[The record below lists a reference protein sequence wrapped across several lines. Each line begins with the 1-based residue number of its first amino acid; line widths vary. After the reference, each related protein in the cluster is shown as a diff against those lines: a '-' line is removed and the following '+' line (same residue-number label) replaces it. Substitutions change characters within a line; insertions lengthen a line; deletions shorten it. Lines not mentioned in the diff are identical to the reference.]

1 LNLNQGKT
9 SSNSRLAEYRSKAI
23 GTNKEGMVIGN
34 DLYEILSSFSSP
46 LFSDDYYFKRIGE
59 YLVDRLKQS
68 YLLHS
73 VVSMYEN
80 ENITIQQQQ
89 QQRWLEK
96 SQLPLLKKKR
106 PNM

>member
-1 LNLNQGKT
+1 
-9 SSNSRLAEYRSKAI
+9 
-23 GTNKEGMVIGN
+23 MVIGN

-73 VVSMYEN
+73 VVSKYEN
-80 ENITIQQQQ
+80 GNITIQQTATTRMARKVAITTFFIQTHHSSVAYYFNI
-89 QQRWLEK
+89 RV
-96 SQLPLLKKKR
+96 LPIYAMQKCYI
-106 PNM
+106 

>member
-1 LNLNQGKT
+1 
-9 SSNSRLAEYRSKAI
+9 
-23 GTNKEGMVIGN
+23 MVIGN
-34 DLYEILSSFSSP
+34 DLYEILSSFSSS

-73 VVSMYEN
+73 VVSKYEN

>member
-1 LNLNQGKT
+1 
-9 SSNSRLAEYRSKAI
+9 
-23 GTNKEGMVIGN
+23 MVIGN
-34 DLYEILSSFSSP
+34 DLYEILRSFSSP

-73 VVSMYEN
+73 VVSKYEN